1 MTDMTEQD
9 LAPGGID
16 TTTPNVAR
24 IYDYLLGGKDNFAA
38 DRAAARRLIEAIPDV
53 AAIARDNRSFLGR
66 VVRYLATEGGV
77 RQFLDLGGGLPTQV
91 NVHELAQGVA
101 TGVHVVY
108 VDNDPVVASHGRA
121 LLASGDQV
129 AFVLGDLRDP
139 ASILGHPDVIRLL
152 DLSQPVAVL
161 CTSTLHF
168 IEDEAEPHKIIAAYR
183 NQLASGSYLA
193 ITHGTMEEDPEG
205 EGGKAAGVYRQ
216 ASSQLHV
223 RPLPDVLRFFDGF
236 ELVKPGL
243 TWITEWR
250 PEPGTAPTGRQH
262 SMRGGVGRKP

>member
-1 MTDMTEQD
+1 MTTQS
-9 LAPGGID
+9 PPGGGID

-38 DRAAARRLIEAIPDV
+38 DREAARQLIEAIPDV

-66 VVRYLATEGGV
+66 VVRYLATRGGI
-77 RQFLDLGGGLPTQV
+77 RQFLDLGGGLPTQA

-101 TGVHVVY
+101 PGARVVY

-121 LLASGDQV
+121 LLASGGQV
-129 AFVLGDLRDP
+129 GMVFGDLRDP
-139 ASILGHPDVIRLL
+139 AGILRHPDVLALL
-152 DLSQPVAVL
+152 DLAQPVAVL

-168 IEDEAEPHKIIAAYR
+168 IADEAEPHAIIAEYR
-183 NQLASGSYLA
+183 DRMAPGSYLA
-193 ITHGTMEEDPEG
+193 ISHGTLEEDPGG
-205 EGGKAAGVYRQ
+205 EGGKAETVYRQ

-223 RPLPDVLRFFDGF
+223 RPLPEVRRFFDGL
-236 ELVKPGL
+236 ELVEPGL

-250 PEPGTAPTGRQH
+250 PEPGTAPTGRRH
-262 SMRGGVGRKP
+262 SMRGGVGRKL

>member
-1 MTDMTEQD
+1 MTPQSP
-9 LAPGGID
+9 PGNGID
-16 TTTPNVAR
+16 ITRPNVAR

-38 DRAAARRLIEAIPDV
+38 DREAAKQLIEAIPDV

-66 VVRYLATEGGV
+66 VVRYLATHGGI
-77 RQFLDLGGGLPTQV
+77 RQFLDLGGGLPTQA

-101 TGVHVVY
+101 PGARVVY

-129 AFVLGDLRDP
+129 GMAFGDLRDP
-139 ASILGHPDVIRLL
+139 AGILRHPDVMRLL
-152 DLSQPVAVL
+152 DLAQPVAVL

-168 IEDEAEPHKIIAAYR
+168 VADDAEPHAIIAEYR
-183 NQLASGSYLA
+183 DRMAPGSYLA
-193 ITHGTMEEDPEG
+193 ISHGTLEEDPGG
-205 EGGKAAGVYRQ
+205 EGGKAETVYRQ

-223 RPLPDVLRFFDGF
+223 RPLPQVRRFFDGF
-236 ELVKPGL
+236 ELVEPGL
-243 TWITEWR
+243 TWIAEWR